1 MSNTKERFEVT
12 PELLKENFINI
23 YGDKAQ
29 SGNSN
34 EIKMFASP
42 ARINIIGEHID
53 YNGGKVFPTAIDKYL
68 YCAIRKRNDTKIVYK
83 DLFFP
88 GTHTFDTKDNFAFD
102 QKNDY
107 ANFLNGILSCMKKQG
122 YKFDCGFEVLIASN
136 VPSAGGISS
145 SSALECGF
153 AWAVSETFGFNISR
167 KDIALMGQ
175 QSEHEFMNVNCGIMD
190 QYIIATGKKDT
201 AELIDCA
208 KVEHEYVP
216 LKLGD
221 YRFIVMNTKKKRRL
235 ADSKYNE
242 RRSQCEEG
250 LAILKKA
257 AIPLTAGNTTITNTK
272 DLPDLCSL
280 TPAQFEE
287 CKAVI
292 KDQVILRR
300 VRHCVTEN
308 DRVLRAVEALKADNL
323 QELGK
328 LLYESHN
335 SLRDDYE
342 VTGIEL
348 DTLVGTASKQKGCIG
363 ARMTGAGFGGC
374 AIALVHKDDI
384 ESFIQNVQNEYKKI
398 IGYEGGFF
406 ACSSGDGVRE
416 L

>member
-1 MSNTKERFEVT
+1 MKEKFTVT
-12 PELLKENFINI
+12 PELLRENFIEV
-23 YGDKAQ
+23 YG
-29 SGNSN
+29 NN
-34 EIKMFASP
+34 EKSIRMFASP

-68 YCAIRKRNDTKIVYK
+68 YCAIRMRDDKKIIYN

-88 GTHTFDTKDNFAFD
+88 GTFEFSTDTDFKFDK
-102 QKNDY
+102 KNDY
-107 ANFLNGILSCMKKQG
+107 ANFLNGILSCMKKRG
-122 YKFDCGFEVLIASN
+122 FSFPCGFEVLIASN

-190 QYIIATGKKDT
+190 QYIIATAKKNT
-201 AELIDCA
+201 AEVLDCA
-208 KVEHEYVP
+208 KIEHEYVP
-216 LKLGD
+216 LNLGD
-221 YRFIVMNTKKKRRL
+221 YRFVVMNTKKQRKL

-250 LAILKKA
+250 LSILQNAGIK
-257 AIPLTAGNTTITNTK
+257 IPN
-272 DLPDLCSL
+272 LCSL
-280 TPAQFEE
+280 SVEE
-287 CKAVI
+287 FNKVGKVI
-292 KDQVILRR
+292 KDDVIYRR
-300 VRHCVTEN
+300 VRHCVTEM
-308 DRVLRAVEALKADNL
+308 DRVLKAVDALKSNNL
-323 QELGK
+323 KELGQ
-328 LLYESHN
+328 LLYASHN

-348 DTLVGTASKQKGCIG
+348 DTLVNEASKQKGCIG

-374 AIALVHKDDI
+374 AIALVHKDSIDDFI
-384 ESFIQNVQNEYKKI
+384 EKVGNAYKKVV
-398 IGYEGGFF
+398 GYDGGFF

-416 L
+416 I